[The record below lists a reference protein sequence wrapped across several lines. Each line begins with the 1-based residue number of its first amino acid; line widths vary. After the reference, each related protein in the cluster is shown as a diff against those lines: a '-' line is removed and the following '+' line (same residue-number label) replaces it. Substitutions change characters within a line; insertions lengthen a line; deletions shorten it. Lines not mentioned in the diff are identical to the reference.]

1 MQSRVFTYPNATV
14 RVHFP
19 DIADSE
25 NEKRL
30 EQIKRSAEKL
40 LREVIEARQAREKER
55 NRANDAER
63 TDPKVH

>member
-19 DIADSE
+19 DIAKEE

-30 EQIKRSAEKL
+30 QEIKRSAEAL
-40 LREVIEARQAREKER
+40 LRAVIKAEEAKER
-55 NRANDAER
+55 NMQ
-63 TDPKVH
+63 